1 LSERGRNRRAPWR
14 ALILSLIAVVGVA
27 ELAITWLALH
37 PNVPDNYRAYY
48 IDQTTTCLDKPVS
61 GLYALGS
68 TVSFMPDDQKNA
80 RKLRVCG
87 WDGPAGD
94 GTHSVGTASMLRF
107 AVPTS
112 ARDGLILSMMLTAI
126 TAPDQRDQHIVLTGN
141 GLPLGEAIIADS
153 TQRRLEFPVS
163 ADMLAAGDGTL
174 DITIAYPTATE
185 MTPRDSITHYR
196 SIKLMSV
203 QLRRPG
209 DRPSQGPQ
217 DDPAALRYRAPP
229 DGPNA

>member
-1 LSERGRNRRAPWR
+1 VL
-14 ALILSLIAVVGVA
+14 ALIVVVGAA

-37 PNVPDNYRAYY
+37 PNVSDNYRAYY

-61 GLYALGS
+61 GQYVIGS
-68 TVSFMPDDQKNA
+68 TVSFMPDDQTSA

-107 AVPTS
+107 AVPEVVP
-112 ARDGLILSMMLTAI
+112 DGLVLSMMLAAI
-126 TAPDQRDQHIVLTGN
+126 AAPDQRDQHIVLTGN
-141 GLPLGEAIIADS
+141 GLPLGEAIIPDS
-153 TQRRLEFPVS
+153 TQRLLEFPVS
-163 ADMLAAGDGTL
+163 AEMLAAGAGQL
-174 DITIAYPTATE
+174 DITISYPTATE
-185 MTPRDSITHYR
+185 MTPRDSLTHYR

-203 QLRRPG
+203 QLRRSG

-217 DDPAALRYRAPP
+217 DDPAALRHHAPP
-229 DGPNA
+229 DGPQGLRPGQAA